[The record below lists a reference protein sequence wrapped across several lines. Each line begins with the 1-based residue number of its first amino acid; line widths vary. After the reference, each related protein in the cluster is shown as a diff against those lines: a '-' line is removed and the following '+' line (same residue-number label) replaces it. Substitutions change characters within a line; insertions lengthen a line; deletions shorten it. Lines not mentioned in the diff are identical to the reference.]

1 MPPSLQVKIL
11 LLQVSIIRLASL
23 ITGRPNISIPSLL
36 VNSTFVSLVGRLDT
50 DKIFTASS
58 TSVSLFEIVQTWFIQ
73 SFRLQLFVRVI
84 MDGPRDYMD
93 TPGT

>member
-1 MPPSLQVKIL
+1 M
-11 LLQVSIIRLASL
+11 
-23 ITGRPNISIPSLL
+23 GRPNISIPSLL

-58 TSVSLFEIVQTWFIQ
+58 TSVSIFEIVQTWFIQ
-73 SFRLQLFVRVI
+73 LFLQLFVRVT
-84 MDGPRDYMD
+84 MDGQRDYMD